1 MYLAT
6 QILFRATKSKLTSI
20 LLLSGMK
27 IGSLIWRFKNYGVA
41 ASFKYLYTE
50 KLNKKRFDNSKYAI
64 IVSLTDLN
72 NKLEKLS
79 EDQLS
84 DLDYSAEQVFD
95 KISEKLMILNSKGNK
110 IKESVIGLAGS
121 KTRLKT
127 IAYIL
132 KTFNLDIMI
141 ESGTQH
147 GVSALF
153 IEEFIQFTG
162 CSIYSID
169 IKPNVKPEGVGLV
182 NYVILK
188 SPVRKSF
195 KSITR
200 ELVNKHSNILFFHDS
215 DHSYENMMFEFNWAW
230 NELKVD
236 FLISDDVS
244 ENMAFSNFT
253 KHNNLT
259 PYYCKF
265 DSGSVVGFAIRSQ

>member
-1 MYLAT
+1 
-6 QILFRATKSKLTSI
+6 
-20 LLLSGMK
+20 MK

-72 NKLEKLS
+72 NKLKKLS

-132 KTFNLDIMI
+132 KTFNLDIII

-200 ELVNKHSNILFFHDS
+200 EIVNKHSNILFFHDS